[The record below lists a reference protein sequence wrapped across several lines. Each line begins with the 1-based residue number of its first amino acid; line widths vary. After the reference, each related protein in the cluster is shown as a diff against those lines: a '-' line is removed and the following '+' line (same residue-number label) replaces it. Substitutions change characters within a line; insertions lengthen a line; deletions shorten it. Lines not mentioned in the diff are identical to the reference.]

1 MSTRKQPSYRK
12 FMDQTERK
20 AKKAEQLH
28 RRNLR
33 ETAYLNTFTNEDS
46 EDDFEVNYN
55 ESGLDAHQTQG

>member
-33 ETAYLNTFTNEDS
+33 ETAYLNTFT
-46 EDDFEVNYN
+46 EDDEFEENYQEN
-55 ESGLDAHQTQG
+55 EFGLDAHQTQG

>member
-1 MSTRKQPSYRK
+1 
-12 FMDQTERK
+12 MDQTERK